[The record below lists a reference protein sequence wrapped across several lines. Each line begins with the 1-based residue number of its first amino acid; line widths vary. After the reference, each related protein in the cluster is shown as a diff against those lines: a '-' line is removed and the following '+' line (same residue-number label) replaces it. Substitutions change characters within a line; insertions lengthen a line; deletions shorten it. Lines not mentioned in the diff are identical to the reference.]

1 MDAFDFTGYKELV
14 FCGYGEPTC
23 ALDNLVASAKY
34 AKEKYGLSIR
44 VNTNGLA
51 NLYYGKDVIPFLA
64 QAVDSVSIS
73 LNAPTSEQYNEVSR
87 PQLDNAFEGLLQ
99 FATECKGQ
107 IPFGSFTIVDVLP
120 SRGNR
125 GMQEIGCPLIYTKNT
140 QICLTALCE
149 IRGWNMDRILTYQIG
164 PSEGGLRIEQFLR
177 RRGYSLQNL
186 TQLKKMKESVLVNG
200 QWLHLNCRLHIWRR
214 TGNPHTGT

>member
-1 MDAFDFTGYKELV
+1 MADILYTYKDQVYANITNKCNCRCRFCIRSHEDGVGDADTLWHKTDPTLEQIKEAMDAFDFTGYKDLV

-23 ALDNLVASAKY
+23 AIDNLVASAKY

-107 IPFGSFTIVDVLP
+107 IPSVKLTIVDVLP
-120 SRGNR
+120 KE
-125 GMQEIGCPLIYTKNT
+125 EIEACKKLAASLDIP
-140 QICLTALCE
+140 
-149 IRGWNMDRILTYQIG
+149 
-164 PSEGGLRIEQFLR
+164 LRIR
-177 RRGYSLQNL
+177 RYA
-186 TQLKKMKESVLVNG
+186 
-200 QWLHLNCRLHIWRR
+200 
-214 TGNPHTGT
+214 